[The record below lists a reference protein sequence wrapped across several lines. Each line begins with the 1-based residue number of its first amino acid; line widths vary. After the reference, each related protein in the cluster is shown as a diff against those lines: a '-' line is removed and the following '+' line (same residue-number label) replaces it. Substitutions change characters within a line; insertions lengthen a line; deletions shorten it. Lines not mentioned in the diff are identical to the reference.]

1 MFAGELC
8 GRPRIFVA
16 QPTPQWQMVAITDRP
31 IDVGQVLA
39 AVQHGQAGGINLFV
53 GTVRNHAGPRAV
65 IRLEYEAY
73 GPMAERKLRE
83 IAEVARERWQLVGY
97 AVVHRTG
104 VLAVGEVAVA
114 IAVSAPHRQ
123 ATFEACQFMID
134 TIKQTVPI
142 WKKEVYEDGQSW
154 VAAHP

>member
-1 MFAGELC
+1 
-8 GRPRIFVA
+8 
-16 QPTPQWQMVAITDRP
+16 MVAITEQP
-31 IDVGQVLA
+31 IDVAAVLA
-39 AVQHGQAGGINLFV
+39 AVQHARAGGTNLFV
-53 GTVRNHAGPRAV
+53 GTVRDHAGPRAV
-65 IRLEYEAY
+65 VRLEYEAY

-83 IAEVARERWQLVGY
+83 VAELARQRWQLVSY

-142 WKKEVYEDGQSW
+142 WKKEFYEDGQVW